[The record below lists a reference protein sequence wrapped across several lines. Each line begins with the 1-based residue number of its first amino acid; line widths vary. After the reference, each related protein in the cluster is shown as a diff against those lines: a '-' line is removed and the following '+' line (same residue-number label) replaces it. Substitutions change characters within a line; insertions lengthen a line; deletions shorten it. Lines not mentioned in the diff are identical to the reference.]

1 MVTTEELRPAAP
13 SAMVDLRDVPLS
25 EILALGSEVLNPA
38 IERALPG
45 RIASPVIAAA
55 FQSAI

>member
-1 MVTTEELRPAAP
+1 MATTEELRPAAP
-13 SAMVDLRDVPLS
+13 SALVDLRDVPLS
-25 EILALGSEVLNPA
+25 EILALGSEVLNGT

-45 RIASPVIAAA
+45 RIAGTVPVAA